1 MSNVQKWHLVCLDVF
16 SSIETCYS
24 FSLYIALFQKQIC
37 TFAVDF
43 NLNASTMETKRF
55 CLLAAVAVAFAFI
68 HTGVAAQNKLS
79 GNNAAEILKEKTINV
94 IGDSYVR
101 NHKRPYAEAWH
112 AKFAEKYGMKYNNYG
127 RNGGC
132 VAFDRTKDGF
142 GPSLMVRYKEM
153 EDNAD
158 IILIIAG
165 HNDAGM
171 IKNSAD
177 SLAMFR
183 DSLDLLLTELQHK
196 YPKGKIGYVTPWY
209 VDRDGF
215 VPVVKTIKKVC
226 KKHHIPVLDNYSK
239 KCVIQLR
246 DENFRRQYF
255 QGVNDTA
262 HLNAEGHELFL
273 PVGEKFILD
282 MMR

>member
-1 MSNVQKWHLVCLDVF
+1 ATAALALAQTNV
-16 SSIETCYS
+16 
-24 FSLYIALFQKQIC
+24 
-37 TFAVDF
+37 
-43 NLNASTMETKRF
+43 M
-55 CLLAAVAVAFAFI
+55 
-68 HTGVAAQNKLS
+68 AQNIS
-79 GNNAAEILKEKTINV
+79 QENGAAGYLEGKTINV

-101 NHKRPYAEAWH
+101 NHKRPYSESWH
-112 AKFAEKYGMKYNNYG
+112 SKFAEKYGMRYNNYG

-142 GPSLMVRYKEM
+142 GPSMMVRYKDM
-153 EDNAD
+153 DNDAD
-158 IILIIAG
+158 IVLLIAG

-171 IKNSAD
+171 VGNSTD

-183 DSLDLLLTELQHK
+183 DSLDLLLTELRHK

-215 VPVVKTIKKVC
+215 EPVVRTIKKIC
-226 KKHHIPVLDNYSK
+226 KKHRVPVLDNYSK
-239 KCVIQLR
+239 KCVIKLR
-246 DENFRRQYF
+246 DEDFRRKYF

-262 HLNAEGHELFL
+262 HLNAEGHDLFL